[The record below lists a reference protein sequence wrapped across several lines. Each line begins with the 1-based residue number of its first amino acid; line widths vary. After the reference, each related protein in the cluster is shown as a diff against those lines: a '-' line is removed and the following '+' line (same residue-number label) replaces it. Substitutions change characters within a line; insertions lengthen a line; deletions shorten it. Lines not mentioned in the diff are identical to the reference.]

1 MKYIFVILSLFLV
14 GCAQIT
20 YNITVTGS
28 QDTTIK
34 ATGAVDKTT
43 DDLMDL
49 AGSAYGSAET
59 NPGAK

>member
-1 MKYIFVILSLFLV
+1 MKYILIALSLCLV

-28 QDTTIK
+28 EETTIK

-49 AGSAYGSAET
+49 AGSAYGQAET